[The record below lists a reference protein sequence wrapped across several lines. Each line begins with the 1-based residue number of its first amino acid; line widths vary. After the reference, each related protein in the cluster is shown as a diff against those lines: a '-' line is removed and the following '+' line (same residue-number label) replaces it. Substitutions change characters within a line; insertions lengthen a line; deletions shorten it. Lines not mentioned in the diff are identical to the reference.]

1 MPVTLL
7 YCWLDMALK
16 SAEKMGGVQH
26 TSLNKSA
33 VESLAVARLL
43 EILKDTEY
51 LALNRNIG
59 EFEKV
64 PVTPEFLKALVKYPY
79 VGFVVDG
86 NVEECLYSMAEATL
100 TKFLN
105 KLRDNKPEGSTT
117 ERTALVFDIFDRY
130 EMCMKADARLL
141 ENNKFNK
148 DFVNSNAFSDVWKDI
163 LSVSQIITM
172 SSLKDMIA
180 FMKEN
185 GDLDDQAV
193 RRGLLRRK

>member
-1 MPVTLL
+1 
-7 YCWLDMALK
+7 MALK
-16 SAEKMGGVQH
+16 LAGKADVVQH
-26 TSLNKSA
+26 PLLNKST
-33 VESLAVARLL
+33 VESLAAAKLL

-51 LALNRNIG
+51 LALNRDRG

-79 VGFVVDG
+79 VGFVVDS
-86 NVEECLYSMAEATL
+86 NVNEYLYAMTEATL
-100 TKFLN
+100 MKFLN
-105 KLRDNKPEGSTT
+105 KLRENKPEGSTT
-117 ERTALVFDIFDRY
+117 ERTALVFDILDRY
-130 EMCMKADARLL
+130 ETCIKADARLL

-148 DFVNSNAFSDVWKDI
+148 DFVSSNAFKDIWNDI

-185 GDLDDQAV
+185 EDLDDQTV
-193 RRGLLRRK
+193 RSGLLRRK